1 MTRPGIDRDQLLT
14 FAIQPAHTMVSRWVG
29 RRLNTRAARQLSL
42 VTAAVESHCGQYLKQ
57 VRGPAA
63 GPWQMEKPTYRW
75 VVSEIMRR
83 DEVFGMLH
91 DEGFTSLY
99 TDLMRGALWCRLRY
113 FLVPAPLPEVDNV
126 MHMWV
131 YYKTHWNSHRGATT
145 RAKFVKVWDRWDV
158 GGIT

>member
-83 DEVFGMLH
+83 DEVFGMLTMK
-91 DEGFTSLY
+91 G
-99 TDLMRGALWCRLRY
+99 LRRCTQTLCAGHSGVASAI
-113 FLVPAPLPEVDNV
+113 FSCPPLSP
-126 MHMWV
+126 
-131 YYKTHWNSHRGATT
+131 KS
-145 RAKFVKVWDRWDV
+145 
-158 GGIT
+158 IT